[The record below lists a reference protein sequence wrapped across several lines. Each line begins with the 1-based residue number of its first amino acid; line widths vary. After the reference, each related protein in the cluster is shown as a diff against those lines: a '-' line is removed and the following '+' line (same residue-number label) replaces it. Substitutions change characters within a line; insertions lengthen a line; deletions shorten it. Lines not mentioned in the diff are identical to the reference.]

1 VTWHV
6 AGAADVAAACVLAGL
21 SLLVAPLKTLASVA
35 RAGCRLAGPVSP
47 GAPAAG
53 LVT

>member
-21 SLLVAPLKTLASVA
+21 RVLVAPLKTLGGVA
-35 RAGCRLAGPVSP
+35 RAGCRRAGPVSP
-47 GAPAAG
+47 GAPASG